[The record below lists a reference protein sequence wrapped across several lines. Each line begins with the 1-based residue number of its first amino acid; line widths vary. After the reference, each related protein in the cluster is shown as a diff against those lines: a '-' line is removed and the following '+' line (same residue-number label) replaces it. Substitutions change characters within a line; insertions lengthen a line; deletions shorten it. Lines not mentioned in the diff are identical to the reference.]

1 MATGNLKEKTAKGL
15 MWGAINNGTMQV
27 LNLLIGII
35 VLRQLTPEDTG
46 LVGMLAIFTAIAG
59 NLQSSGFSTAL
70 INEKQPTAQQ
80 YNSVFW
86 FNILMGGLLYVLLFY
101 QCLYGKE
108 YDESRDNHCQSYG
121 FGYIRFY
128 SHCDGAQRDGLLE
141 FGLATGG

>member
-59 NLQSSGFSTAL
+59 NLQRLSTKSSLQHS
-70 INEKQPTAQQ
+70 
-80 YNSVFW
+80 
-86 FNILMGGLLYVLLFY
+86 NIIV
-101 QCLYGKE
+101 C
-108 YDESRDNHCQSYG
+108 
-121 FGYIRFY
+121 
-128 SHCDGAQRDGLLE
+128 
-141 FGLATGG
+141 FGLIS

>member
-1 MATGNLKEKTAKGL
+1 MENLKEKTAKGL

-35 VLRQLTPEDTG
+35 VLRQLTPDDTG

-86 FNILMGGLLYVLLFY
+86 FNILMGGLLYVLLFMSAPLIAWFFH
-101 QCLYGKE
+101 QPKVPDAAKKLRK
-108 YDESRDNHCQSYG
+108 
-121 FGYIRFY
+121 F
-128 SHCDGAQRDGLLE
+128 
-141 FGLATGG
+141 